1 MNRRFGVPALAGPD
15 RLEAGHRTGDPR
27 PGRFLVPMRGERAWR
42 LSMNRVAA
50 DVSPLTYHSTLND
63 ASVRVE
69 NLVIAGAGASF
80 VIAL

>member
-1 MNRRFGVPALAGPD
+1 
-15 RLEAGHRTGDPR
+15 
-27 PGRFLVPMRGERAWR
+27 
-42 LSMNRVAA
+42 MNRVAA